1 MGLGLLVPAFLA
13 GLAALVIPI
22 ALHLRHRDRDRPQR
36 FPSLMFLEQLPIR
49 TAERRRITDWPLLLL
64 RALALA
70 LLVMAFTRPVFS
82 RPASAERSKRVR
94 AVVLLLDRSLSMGH
108 RDVWPAAVD
117 SARHVISALGANDR
131 VALVLFDDE
140 ADVVQPFTTD
150 KRAALTALA
159 KAKPAPRGTRYAAAL
174 RAARQLAL
182 RAGDATAE
190 VVIITDLQR
199 SGVSGVAGLDLPEG
213 LKVRTIA
220 ARPKS
225 PANASVASVDIHRI
239 VEPLRTMLSVE
250 TRIVSR
256 EAMTPRTAH
265 AMLSLNGRSSGTR
278 EVAVPASGVVR
289 VVFDPVLLPA
299 GRVRGS
305 ISVDN
310 DALAADDTFHFAFSA
325 DDALTVLLVAP
336 DDAMGK
342 GDETLFFERALAVGR
357 APAVRI
363 ERVRAGRLDAR
374 ALAGAALVVLW
385 DSPPP
390 SGSAG
395 IALTDWVRRGGGLAV
410 AAGRRF
416 GARVPASTLLPASI
430 SGNADRLSDRGGS
443 LGDVRFDHPLFA
455 AFRSAPSALSA
466 ARFLRYPRFEPAA
479 GADVIAR
486 FDDGLPAVLE
496 RREGLGRI
504 VLIGMPLDTR
514 SGDFP
519 VQPAYLPFLH
529 RLVLYTSGRDATTLA
544 RSTGQSWLLPGSLE
558 EPAVL
563 TPGGAILRPAKD
575 TVGSTV
581 ALRESG
587 VYALYEG
594 RVQGEPAGLLAVN
607 APTNESDL
615 TPVDA
620 RELLLGVRQSAA
632 TADASNDVPTPAEI
646 EGRQRL
652 WRILL
657 VVVALLLL
665 AETFVANRGWR
676 GTASRLGAAQSEGS
690 AS

>member
-1 MGLGLLVPAFLA
+1 MALGLLVPAFMT

-22 ALHLRHRDRDRPQR
+22 VLHLRHRDKDHPQR

-70 LLVMAFTRPVFS
+70 LLVLAFARPVFS
-82 RPASAERSKRVR
+82 REASAERSRRVR

-108 RDVWPAAVD
+108 RDVWHAAMD
-117 SARHVISALGANDR
+117 SARSVIASLGAEDR
-131 VALVLFDDE
+131 IALVLFDDE
-140 ADVVQPFTTD
+140 SDVVQPFTTD
-150 KRAALTALA
+150 KSAALAALA
-159 KAKPAPRGTRYAAAL
+159 KASPAPRGTRYAAAL

-190 VVIITDLQR
+190 IVIITDLQR
-199 SGVSGVAGLDLPEG
+199 SGVSGVAGLDLPKA
-213 LKVRTIA
+213 LRVRTIA
-220 ARPKS
+220 VSPKS
-225 PANASVASVDIHRI
+225 PANASVVSVDIHRI

-256 EAMTPRTAH
+256 EAKTPRPAH
-265 AMLSLNGRSSGTR
+265 ATLTLNGRLTGTR
-278 EVAVPASGVVR
+278 AVVIRASGDVR

-305 ISVDN
+305 VAIDN

-325 DDALTVLLVAP
+325 DDALKVVLVAP
-336 DDAMGK
+336 DDAL
-342 GDETLFFERALAVGR
+342 DETLFFERALAVGR
-357 APAVRI
+357 APVVRI
-363 ERVRAGRLDAR
+363 ERVRAGRLGAR
-374 ALAGAALVVLW
+374 ALDGAALVVLW

-390 SGSAG
+390 VGNAG
-395 IALTDWVRRGGGLAV
+395 IALTDWVRGGGGLVV
-410 AAGRRF
+410 AAGRRV
-416 GARVPASTLLPASI
+416 GAHVPASALLPAAI
-430 SGNADRLSDRGGS
+430 SGEADRLTDRGGS

-466 ARFLRYPRFEPAA
+466 ARFLRYPRVEPAA

-486 FDDGLPAVLE
+486 FDDGLPAVVE

-504 VLIGMPLDTR
+504 ALIGMPLDAR

-519 VQPAYLPFLH
+519 LQSAYLPFLH

-544 RSTGQSWLLPGSLE
+544 RSTGQSWLLPGMMK

-620 RELLLGVRQSAA
+620 RELLLGVKQSAA
-632 TADASNDVPTPAEI
+632 AAVASSEVPTPAEI

-657 VVVALLLL
+657 AVVALLLL
-665 AETFVANRGWR
+665 TETIVANRGWR

>member
-1 MGLGLLVPAFLA
+1 MGLGLLVPTFLA
-13 GLAALVIPI
+13 GLAALLIPI
-22 ALHLRHRDRDRPQR
+22 VLHFRHRDKDRPQR

-64 RALALA
+64 RVLALA
-70 LLVMAFTRPVFS
+70 LLVLAFTRPVWS
-82 RPASAERSKRVR
+82 RGAVTERSQRVR
-94 AVVLLLDRSLSMGH
+94 AVVVLLDRSMSMGH

-117 SARHVISALGANDR
+117 SARRVIASLGASDR

-140 ADVVQPFTTD
+140 AEVVQSFTTE
-150 KRAALTALA
+150 KSAALAALA
-159 KAKPAPRGTRYAAAL
+159 RATPAARGTRYAAAL

-190 VVIITDLQR
+190 IVIITDLQR
-199 SGVSGVAGLDLPEG
+199 SGVTGVAGLDLPKG
-213 LKVRTIA
+213 LTVRTIA
-220 ARPKS
+220 VGARS
-225 PANASVASVDIHRI
+225 RANASVASVDIHRI
-239 VEPLRTMLSVE
+239 VEPLRTMLSVDA
-250 TRIVSR
+250 RIVSR
-256 EAMTPRTAH
+256 DARSARTSH
-265 AMLSLNGRSSGTR
+265 ATLTLNGR
-278 EVAVPASGVVR
+278 ASGRRDVVLPATGEVR
-289 VVFDPVLLPA
+289 VVFEPVLLPA

-305 ISVDN
+305 IALDN

-325 DDALTVLLVAP
+325 DDALKVLLIAP
-336 DDAMGK
+336 DDAV
-342 GDETLFFERALAVGR
+342 GDEMLFVERALAVGR

-374 ALAGAALVVLW
+374 ALERAAMVMLW

-390 SGSAG
+390 VGSAG
-395 IALTDWVRRGGGLAV
+395 IALTDWVRGGGGLAI

-416 GARVPASTLLPASI
+416 PTRTPATALLPAAMN
-430 SGNADRLSDRGGS
+430 GMADRVNDRGGS
-443 LGDVRFDHPLFA
+443 LGDVRFDHPLFT

-479 GADVIAR
+479 GADVLAR
-486 FDDGLPAVLE
+486 FDDGLPAVVE
-496 RREGLGRI
+496 RREGRGRI
-504 VLIGMPLDTR
+504 VLIGTPLDTR

-529 RLVLYTSGRDATTLA
+529 RLVLYTSGRDATVLA
-544 RSTGQSWLLPGSLE
+544 RSTGQSWLLPGTLI

-563 TPGGAILRPAKD
+563 TPAGAITRPAKD

-581 ALRESG
+581 ALRETG

-607 APTNESDL
+607 APTAESDL

-632 TADASNDVPTPAEI
+632 TVDASGDGPTPAET

-665 AETFVANRGWR
+665 AETLMANRGWR
-676 GTASRLGAAQSEGS
+676 GTANRLGADQSEKGVS
-690 AS
+690 